1 MHPFITFNFYVAF
14 TLPGKKDVV
23 CEAEFS
29 ECSGLEMNMEVKTI
43 REGGNNGEQ
52 IHLAGPLSYGQLTLK
67 RGMTSNFDLWDW
79 FESVQ
84 NQRNLRV
91 DGEIQM
97 LSSLRM
103 KKAQNPPA
111 PPGQKEKNVVFKLSS
126 CLPMKIV
133 APSLNAKDG
142 EIAIEEMQIAY
153 ERLQRITASSAQGGL
168 PQNA

>member
-1 MHPFITFNFYVAF
+1 MRPFTTFNFHVSF
-14 TLPGKKDVV
+14 TLPSLTEEV

-29 ECSGLEMNMEVKTI
+29 ECSGLEMSMEVKTI

-52 IHLAGPLSYGQLTLK
+52 IHLAGPLSYGQLILK
-67 RGMTSNFDLWDW
+67 RGMTSNYDLWDW

-84 NQRNLRV
+84 DQRNLRV

-97 LSSLRM
+97 LSSL
-103 KKAQNPPA
+103 KLAKQQNPP
-111 PPGQKEKNVVFKLSS
+111 GKKNKDVVFKLSG

-133 APSLNAKDG
+133 APGLNAKDG

-153 ERLQRITASSAQGGL
+153 ERLHRVIDSAAQGGT
-168 PQNA
+168 